1 MTSSPTRG
9 PAKMSED
16 RTKRNPASRE
26 QRSASSLVTALRD
39 LEDEI
44 LHRAAQLPGQQPFAL
59 DAADLGHRTLR
70 APIVLADPEDR
81 GVGEGEGVV
90 EHQAL
95 DLAVGRAAPMAAGDE
110 RPADLDFAALGLV
123 AVVTA

>member
-1 MTSSPTRG
+1 
-9 PAKMSED
+9 MSED
-16 RTKRNPASRE
+16 RTKRNLASRQ
-26 QRSASSLVTALRD
+26 QRSPSSLVTALGD

-44 LHRAAQLPGQQPFAL
+44 LRLAAQLPGQQPLAP
-59 DAADLGHRTLR
+59 DAADFGHRALR

-95 DLAVGRAAPMAAGDE
+95 DLAVGRAAPVAAGDE
-110 RPADLDFAALGLV
+110 RPADLDFAAIGRV